1 MKKRC
6 KRKVWSTDINPI
18 SHAIVGARVTDEAT
32 LNKLRL
38 RELSCLDAMRLGKGT
53 VEDWRVLV
61 DMLNVTEMFCKN
73 GIGPEALEECR
84 QAQESLHKSAKRY
97 EATKQMGLDGL
108 GIKALQNVYEYH
120 DLQRTSVAR
129 SVYEE
134 MIEKT
139 RNYLQSKGKD
149 VVEIS

>member
-1 MKKRC
+1 MRKKCR
-6 KRKVWSTDINPI
+6 RKVWSTNIDVIA
-18 SHAIVGARVTDEAT
+18 HAIAGARITDETA

-61 DMLNVTEMFCKN
+61 DMLNVTETFGKS
-73 GIGPEALEECR
+73 GIGPECLDDC
-84 QAQESLHKSAKRY
+84 QIAQESLFKAAKRY
-97 EATKQMGLDGL
+97 ESTKRMGLDGL

-120 DLQRTSVAR
+120 DLQRTSVSR

-139 RNYLQSKGKD
+139 ANYLRSKGKD
-149 VVEIS
+149 VVEVS